1 MDLSALASRVARR
14 WWVIAAL
21 AALAV
26 VGAVTASAGSSEEQ
40 RTTIRFV
47 LRPDTS
53 VSNDD
58 LPGALQAL
66 NSDGTLVQTVLGV
79 LRDRSML
86 RRAATDANVALTP
99 AYSLEATLQP
109 GSTLIES
116 TVTGP
121 DGSAIDGLAAAY
133 AREASIYVAA
143 SYPAYALERLGTDH
157 GAGGSGPGGVQIIV
171 LALLVGAT
179 LGVALVAAELRLE
192 PHFKGFGG
200 PRAAAAS
207 PAEPAPEGN
216 LDPAPEPEPES
227 NGRPDRE
234 PPAAAP
240 PSPAERDE
248 PAAVPPEP
256 APEDAEREHEPAS
269 ERQSAAPLRTGAP
282 PKRSGPR
289 APARPA
295 RPPRPPVAP
304 WADAPKPKRPSRNGG
319 TADPRRFAPMRHKD
333 KG

>member
-1 MDLSALASRVARR
+1 MDLAALPSRIARR
-14 WWVIAAL
+14 WWVVAAL

-26 VGAVTASAGSSEEQ
+26 VGAVTASASSSKEQ
-40 RTTIRFV
+40 ETTIRFV

-53 VSNDD
+53 VTNDD

-99 AYSLEATLQP
+99 ADSLEATLQP

-121 DGSAIDGLAAAY
+121 DRSAVDGLAAAY
-133 AREASIYVAA
+133 AREASNYVAA
-143 SYPAYALERLGTDH
+143 SYPAYALVRLGTDR
-157 GAGGSGPGGVQIIV
+157 GAGGSGPGGFQIIV

-179 LGVALVAAELRLE
+179 LGVALVAAEVRFE
-192 PHFKGFGG
+192 PHFKAFRG

-207 PAEPAPEGN
+207 PGEPEPPGS
-216 LDPAPEPEPES
+216 PEPES
-227 NGRPDRE
+227 SGGPDRE
-234 PPAAAP
+234 PPSPEPPSAGP
-240 PSPAERDE
+240 PSPAERE
-248 PAAVPPEP
+248 PPTAVPPEP
-256 APEDAEREHEPAS
+256 GPEDAEREPAA
-269 ERQSAAPLRTGAP
+269 ERQSAAPLRTGSAP
-282 PKRSGPR
+282 TRSGPR
-289 APARPA
+289 GPAR
-295 RPPRPPVAP
+295 RPRLPLEP
-304 WADAPKPKRPSRNGG
+304 WADAPKPKPPSTNGG
-319 TADPRRFAPMRHKD
+319 NADPRRFAPMRHKD